1 MWLLVSVTWTAL
13 ASIGTDKVII
23 VSIIDVSFV
32 VRT

>member
-1 MWLLVSVTWTAL
+1 MWLLVSVTWKAL